1 MSRACACSTAF
12 SAQRSVVYIWP
23 SPDRMLAYAS
33 VRRLELWCDDDDES
47 FRITYW
53 RGMETLQEM
62 AGRSGKQR
70 HSLSGKRV
78 VFFSVCL
85 CVLWMFEF
93 MFCFF
98 FCFLGFS
105 RFKMQSFC
113 SNALGLIHRGHSFE
127 SLVTTTTT
135 ADFDLRPLPAS
146 TGDRYRLRVI
156 APNTIDLLITISDR
170 SSISGGLTHL
180 HRRIEPRCSAKVR
193 SESHSFCRFLPW
205 NAG

>member
-1 MSRACACSTAF
+1 MLARQL
-12 SAQRSVVYIWP
+12 SARS
-23 SPDRMLAYAS
+23 DRSSIFGRLRIVRLRTLAYAVWS
-33 VRRLELWCDDDDES
+33 SDAMTMMSHSELRTGEGWRRFRKWQAGLENKGIHCLGSES
-47 FRITYW
+47 FFFLFVSACS
-53 RGMETLQEM
+53 ECL
-62 AGRSGKQR
+62 
-70 HSLSGKRV
+70 SL
-78 VFFSVCL
+78 
-85 CVLWMFEF
+85 
-93 MFCFF
+93 CFVF

-180 HRRIEPRCSAKVR
+180 HRQIEPRCSAKVR
-193 SESHSFCRFLPW
+193 SESHSFCRFLPR